1 MRLALTV
8 VSPGAQRTAD
18 VVLEADPA
26 TPVARVAAE
35 LGRFVGGDWTAQG
48 PPSIGAGGGTGARV
62 LRFPGPRSHGSL
74 AMASPDP
81 GEPFA
86 VPLYVSGQRIPPRLT
101 LLESPI
107 RDGAV
112 LSLGSPEGCVTP
124 EPGGLVEIR
133 VVSGPG
139 AGSIYRL
146 PAGYADIGSGPVD
159 VCLWDRGC
167 CPECPAGVRR
177 RPGPLPGRPL

>member
-8 VSPGAQRTAD
+8 VSPGAQRTVD

-26 TPVARVAAE
+26 TSAAQVAAE
-35 LGRFVGGDWTAQG
+35 LGRFLSGDRTAPG
-48 PPSIGAGGGTGARV
+48 PPSIGVAGSGAKV

-74 AMASPDP
+74 ALGLPDP
-81 GEPFA
+81 GEPLA
-86 VPLYVSGQRIPPRLT
+86 LPLYVSGQPIPPQLS

-107 RDGAV
+107 TDGAV
-112 LSLGSPEGCVTP
+112 ISLGRPDGGVTA

-139 AGSIYRL
+139 AGSITGCPRAT
-146 PAGYADIGSGPVD
+146 PISAQCRPRWAPTPTCGSRCGSPT
-159 VCLWDRGC
+159 RSTA
-167 CPECPAGVRR
+167 PT
-177 RPGPLPGRPL
+177 

>member
-26 TPVARVAAE
+26 TPVAQVAAE
-35 LGRFVGGDWTAQG
+35 LGRFMSGDWTAPG
-48 PPSIGAGGGTGARV
+48 PPSIGVGGSPGRGCSGFPVRART
-62 LRFPGPRSHGSL
+62 GSL
-74 AMASPDP
+74 AMGLPDP
-81 GEPFA
+81 GEPLR
-86 VPLYVSGQRIPPRLT
+86 VPLYVSGQPIPPQLS
-101 LLESPI
+101 LPESPI

-112 LSLGSPEGCVTP
+112 LSLGSPEGGVTP

-139 AGSIYRL
+139 AGSIYWL
-146 PAGYADIGSGPVD
+146 PAGYADIGSGPVRR
-159 VCLWDRGC
+159 VRLGQGGR
-167 CPECPAGVRR
+167 PARPAGVRR

>member
-8 VSPGAQRTAD
+8 VSPGAQLPED

-26 TPVARVAAE
+26 TPVAQLAVE
-35 LGRFVGGDWTAQG
+35 LGRFMSGGWTAQG
-48 PPSIGAGGGTGARV
+48 PPSIDAGGGTGARV
-62 LRFPGPRSHGSL
+62 LRFPGPRSDGSL

-81 GEPFA
+81 GEFWA
-86 VPLYVSGQRIPPRLT
+86 VPLYVSGQRIPPRLS

-112 LSLGSPEGCVTP
+112 LSLGGPEGGVSP

-133 VVSGPG
+133 S
-139 AGSIYRL
+139 
-146 PAGYADIGSGPVD
+146 
-159 VCLWDRGC
+159 
-167 CPECPAGVRR
+167 
-177 RPGPLPGRPL
+177 